1 MKFAKRLFTVA
12 GVYGLLVL
20 VPQYFLEGKVG
31 RDYPP
36 PVTHPEFYY
45 GFVGV
50 GVAWQILFLIIASD
64 PRRYRAAM
72 LAGVVEKATFGVAVV
87 VLFLRGQV
95 APTLLAFGSLD
106 LLLGAL
112 FLLAYVKTGRGRDG
126 SSDH

>member
-1 MKFAKRLFTVA
+1 MKFAKRLFTFA
-12 GVYGLLVL
+12 GVYGLVVL
-20 VPQYFLEGKVG
+20 LPQYFLEGKVG

-72 LAGVVEKATFGVAVV
+72 LAGVVEKASFGVAVV
-87 VLFLRGQV
+87 ALFMQAKV
-95 APTLLAFGSLD
+95 APTLLAFGTLD

-112 FLLAYVKTGRGRDG
+112 FLLAYVKTGRDG
-126 SSDH
+126 DA